1 MVHSLKKQFHIWKIG
16 SLYLPLPPPESQAFQ
31 RGRDIANLS
40 FPSEDFS
47 AQLRENECHYHAQK
61 LKIPHHVSPPPN
73 PSENLRRPPAS
84 SILLI
89 TDCYPKSSDR
99 LLLLPRKGLKIPTPQ

>member
-31 RGRDIANLS
+31 LGRDIANLS
-40 FPSEDFS
+40 FPFEDFS
-47 AQLRENECHYHAQK
+47 AQLRKNECHYHARE

-73 PSENLRRPPAS
+73 PRENLRRPPAS

-89 TDCYPKSSDR
+89 IVYTVTPNLQTDCCSFPEKD
-99 LLLLPRKGLKIPTPQ
+99 